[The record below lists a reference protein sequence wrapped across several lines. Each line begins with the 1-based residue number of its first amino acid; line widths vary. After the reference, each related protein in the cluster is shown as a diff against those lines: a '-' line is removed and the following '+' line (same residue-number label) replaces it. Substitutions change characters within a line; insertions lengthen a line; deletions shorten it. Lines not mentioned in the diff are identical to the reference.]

1 MRRAAKLAHPLRN
14 ALITGLV
21 GSVAAE
27 VVASSGMT
35 TVMELVAA
43 TRTAVGMEAVDTEE
57 VRTLK
62 YYLFFDNFKL
72 ESWNFQ
78 VNIFFLNA

>member
-62 YYLFFDNFKL
+62 YYLFF
-72 ESWNFQ
+72 
-78 VNIFFLNA
+78 